1 MTFDASSGPRDLSEW
16 IRSEFLLQI
25 GVLRPQIGQFWSIL
39 AYIWCPSWSQTE
51 QTEIQGPCMVGL
63 VVKYPDPETVHGWPS
78 GQVPGLCHP
87 GCQVLLL
94 VQGRKTF
101 FISQQYT
108 FSGF

>member
-1 MTFDASSGPRDLSEW
+1 ML
-16 IRSEFLLQI
+16 
-25 GVLRPQIGQFWSIL
+25 
-39 AYIWCPSWSQTE
+39 
-51 QTEIQGPCMVGL
+51 GL

-101 FISQQYT
+101 LFLKNKHFHDFDVQK
-108 FSGF
+108 